1 MSVCKIIVQNLM
13 KKRWLVPGRFL
24 ARSEKNAFY
33 QCCFNAFYQ
42 CRFTLLYLLEGKYK
56 TLEFD

>member
-1 MSVCKIIVQNLM
+1 MSVCKISVQNFM

-33 QCCFNAFYQ
+33 QCHL
-42 CRFTLLYLLEGKYK
+42 TLLYLLEGKYE

>member
-1 MSVCKIIVQNLM
+1 M
-13 KKRWLVPGRFL
+13 KKRWPVPGRFL

-33 QCCFNAFYQ
+33 QCHL
-42 CRFTLLYLLEGKYK
+42 TLLYLLEGKYE

>member
-1 MSVCKIIVQNLM
+1 MSVCKIIVQNL

-33 QCCFNAFYQ
+33 QCHL
-42 CRFTLLYLLEGKYK
+42 TLLYLLEGNDE

>member
-33 QCCFNAFYQ
+33 QC
-42 CRFTLLYLLEGKYK
+42 RLTLLYLLEGKYK